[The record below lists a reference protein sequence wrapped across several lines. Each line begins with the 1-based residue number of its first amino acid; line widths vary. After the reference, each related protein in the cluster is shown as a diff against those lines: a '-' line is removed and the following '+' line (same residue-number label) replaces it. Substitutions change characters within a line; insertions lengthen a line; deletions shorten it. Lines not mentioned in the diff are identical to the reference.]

1 MEKSW
6 RQIWLQEVYR
16 EVLLGTSLYVSERI
30 KIGQREKLNFDAL
43 ARGFSQSHKRLQFW
57 NGPAELFQTK
67 AKGQFL

>member
-30 KIGQREKLNFDAL
+30 KIGQRV
-43 ARGFSQSHKRLQFW
+43 RLSFR
-57 NGPAELFQTK
+57 LD
-67 AKGQFL
+67 L